1 MVIGSYDKAK
11 KFHPMALMITMHETG
26 EDFKFFFSA
35 INQHRPLFKPTTLI
49 ADAAAAITND
59 FQAVWNNNQFVKQ
72 STFIKAAQLMIIKM
86 KIGGRTLWFVR
97 STDSKT
103 ITNLTDNECKKFYDA
118 NNFVSFSSFLSHY
131 SKSLYFIEIVKPVVD
146 GLSTCSCPKFLK
158 DYKCKHLLS
167 LLYRRNFIDIS
178 DEHKQIAFG
187 LPRRRGRPRLND
199 HCLMEQIKETQVDL
213 AEHVLSDT
221 DTEDESDHRAA
232 TAKTKVVKKSAKK
245 QKEADQVDQDFDI
258 FAEEPRRRSTSQ
270 SFA

>member
-1 MVIGSYDKAK
+1 LRNS
-11 KFHPMALMITMHETG
+11 L
-26 EDFKFFFSA
+26 S
-35 INQHRPLFKPTTLI
+35 N
-49 ADAAAAITND
+49 
-59 FQAVWNNNQFVKQ
+59 
-72 STFIKAAQLMIIKM
+72 
-86 KIGGRTLWFVR
+86 R

-258 FAEEPRRRSTSQ
+258 FAEEPRRRSTRQ